1 MYYISKYIKD
11 FEDYGIYILV
21 TMLNVQA
28 NKVGY
33 VKIGVV
39 KVFPYI
45 LFIGVMQVWLHKGI
59 FIRIF
64 GQISIFAYLCNISL
78 EVHKLS

>member
-33 VKIGVV
+33 VKMGVV

-45 LFIGVMQVWLHKGI
+45 LFIGVMRVRLYNGI

-64 GQISIFAYLCNISL
+64 GQISIFVYLCNISL

>member
-11 FEDYGIYILV
+11 FEYYGIYILV

-33 VKIGVV
+33 VKMGVV
-39 KVFPYI
+39 KFFSYI
-45 LFIGVMQVWLHKGI
+45 LFIHVMQARLYNGI

-64 GQISIFAYLCNISL
+64 G
-78 EVHKLS
+78 

>member
-1 MYYISKYIKD
+1 MYYILNYIKD
-11 FEDYGIYILV
+11 FEDYGIYFLV
-21 TMLNVQA
+21 TILNVQA

-45 LFIGVMQVWLHKGI
+45 LFIGIMQVVLHNGI

-64 GQISIFAYLCNISL
+64 GRIRIFAYLCNISL